1 MSLKAEQ
8 SAGSIAVLQRPHL
21 AIVRSLFCASKIPLT
36 LMICDQ
42 FKYYWAFTYNGLN
55 WINDKILQWL
65 TCFSWFI
72 DLCQD
77 SNQSVKVMLFS
88 VKLNFH

>member
-21 AIVRSLFCASKIPLT
+21 AIVRSLFCASKIPMT

-55 WINDKILQWL
+55 
-65 TCFSWFI
+65 
-72 DLCQD
+72 
-77 SNQSVKVMLFS
+77 
-88 VKLNFH
+88 